1 MYDDPPRTHFQ
12 KTMRGHTGVLLD
24 HITKPLKPLEEA
36 RVRFIPPGGDWR
48 DLPNIEMKLEDG
60 TLAEKLVYSHKN
72 HLYQNNQYGQG
83 RGVCSCMEKGGTEC
97 GTLQFQQKNTLIPWF
112 MPHSGARNNEYAGM
126 YGRVA
131 KDGVFSTVTTDPHP
145 EGKQGRVLHPDQ
157 HRLLSVRES
166 ARAQG
171 FPDHYKFCGNLE
183 ERYKQ
188 VRSSQCPNDNLSQ
201 VGNAVPPPLGK
212 AIGLSIRAV
221 LPESLVSRPIT

>member
-1 MYDDPPRTHFQ
+1 
-12 KTMRGHTGVLLD
+12 
-24 HITKPLKPLEEA
+24 
-36 RVRFIPPGGDWR
+36 
-48 DLPNIEMKLEDG
+48 
-60 TLAEKLVYSHKN
+60 
-72 HLYQNNQYGQG
+72 
-83 RGVCSCMEKGGTEC
+83 
-97 GTLQFQQKNTLIPWF
+97 
-112 MPHSGARNNEYAGM
+112 M

-131 KDGVFSTVTTDPHP
+131 KDGAFSTVTTDPDP

-183 ERYKQ
+183 EKYKQ
-188 VRSSQCPNDNLSQ
+188 VRSSPHPNDNISQ

-221 LPESLVSRPIT
+221 LPESLVSRPTT